1 MQRLIVLVTLAV
13 LLAANVA
20 GAKTLILEGGL
31 NSRIAMRQ
39 AMEFTV
45 DRGEVESFTF
55 RFALPADFRTRSVTQ
70 SVAALQAVISPQPSS
85 SEIEEDQFGN
95 RFQKVV
101 WNNLTSTIRINLNY
115 TAQISSELS
124 AMESRTAFPI
134 GDLSDADALYLQ
146 STGMVQSEA
155 APIAELAR
163 RLTAGAKNEYEAVS
177 AITNHVSDFIKYT
190 FNPPQYD
197 ALYTLETRSGNC
209 QNFAHL
215 NIALLRSVGIPAR
228 IVGGITLKDSW
239 KVPIDSK
246 NTIVQSMGQ
255 GGHAWIE
262 IFFPDLGWLP
272 YDPQQ
277 SRQFTSSRHIKQSHG
292 LDSRDINDTWRGV
305 PYLPRYSELIEGTF
319 LADTVKLAVKSTGKD
334 PRSYIISNLVASK
347 IAASAPVVAS
357 PAPSVTKEKPDRE
370 RSAREKAEREK
381 LERAERERVKKEQ
394 AERQRLEQERI
405 KKEQAE
411 RQRLEQ
417 ERLKQEQAERQ
428 RREQERLKL
437 ERAER
442 QRLEQE
448 RLRLER
454 AEQERLRLERAE
466 QQRLEQERLRLERA
480 EQERLKAERLA
491 ALKAEQERRAQEQ
504 SEKER
509 LARERQ
515 EAERVARL
523 KAEQELKARQDA
535 ENKRLA
541 FEKAEAERIASLK
554 AEQERIQRLEAE
566 NKRLASERAE
576 AERLAVLKAEQE
588 RKARQEAEEKRI
600 ALEKAE
606 AERVA
611 RLKVEQEQQARQ
623 DAEKKR
629 LALEKAEAERI
640 AGLKKELPPLQKP
653 TAPPRGSAVVF
664 GNMEFPN
671 LVDGYS
677 VQGNVGTRILD
688 KETSEYVTSQYIF
701 AQAFNLKSGLE
712 LESVSLAMRKFGG
725 DGNVYV
731 DLVRDDNGRPNIL
744 EGVRS
749 QMVSLE
755 GISRKPGYYWVDFPF
770 AGDDQSRLKPGKY
783 WIVLRTSGE
792 AIMNWFYIPGKPYSD
807 SDDTRSTAKGFQWED
822 IRTYDFVF
830 KVSGK
835 AL

>member
-1 MQRLIVLVTLAV
+1 MQRLIVLVMLAV

-45 DRGEVESFTF
+45 DRGAVESFTF
-55 RFALPADFRTRSVTQ
+55 RFALPADFRSRSVTQ
-70 SVAALQAVISPQPSS
+70 SISALQPAITPQPSR
-85 SEIEEDQFGN
+85 SEVEEDQFGN

-124 AMESRTAFPI
+124 AMESRTPFPI
-134 GDLSDADALYLQ
+134 GDLSRDDALYLQ
-146 STGMVQSEA
+146 STGMVQSDDA
-155 APIAELAR
+155 RISELAR

-177 AITNHVSDFIKYT
+177 AITNHVSDFVKYT

-347 IAASAPVVAS
+347 IAVSAPVVVA
-357 PAPSVTKEKPDRE
+357 PVPSVAKEKPDRE
-370 RSAREKAEREK
+370 RSAREKTERER
-381 LERAERERVKKEQ
+381 LERTERERVKKEQ

-405 KKEQAE
+405 KK
-411 RQRLEQ
+411 
-417 ERLKQEQAERQ
+417 EQAERQ

-466 QQRLEQERLRLERA
+466 QQRLEQERLRLERV

-535 ENKRLA
+535 ESKRLA

-588 RKARQEAEEKRI
+588 
-600 ALEKAE
+600 
-606 AERVA
+606 
-611 RLKVEQEQQARQ
+611 QQARQ

-629 LALEKAEAERI
+629 LALEKVEAERI
-640 AGLKKELPPLQKP
+640 AGLKKEPPPLQKP
-653 TAPPRGSAVVF
+653 PIPARGSAVIF

-671 LVDGYS
+671 LVDSYS

-744 EGVRS
+744 DGVRS

-770 AGDDQSRLKPGKY
+770 AGDAQSRLKPGKY